1 MSRAVGILRN
11 FNFLFTKLTKPY
23 FSLDVLTEISYDIFT
38 GTYMKSTLMVKNP
51 HTTLIYSIS

>member
-1 MSRAVGILRN
+1 MSRAAGILRN

-38 GTYMKSTLMVKNP
+38 DTYIYE
-51 HTTLIYSIS
+51 IYSNGLKPTYYT